1 MSDFSSGVKRYIK
14 AQAVVEVN
22 FPVDWRDRAEIA
34 CKHCQFYVRATQR
47 CGLNQQIVNYPD
59 NFIGYDCPL
68 VPVDEKEEE
77 TDEIS

>member
-1 MSDFSSGVKRYIK
+1 MANFDSGVKRYIK
-14 AQAVVEVN
+14 ARAVVEVN

-59 NFIGYDCPL
+59 SYIGYECPL
-68 VPVDEKEEE
+68 KAIDEKEEE
-77 TDEIS
+77 TDEV

>member
-1 MSDFSSGVKRYIK
+1 MANFDSGVKRYIK
-14 AQAVVEVN
+14 ARAVVEVN

-59 NFIGYDCPL
+59 SYIGYECPL
-68 VPVDEKEEE
+68 VAIDEKEEG
-77 TDEIS
+77 TDEV